1 MIKTEWPPA
10 SCHVGPVCHC
20 VPLARENIEHLVC
33 WASGPA
39 TVQVE
44 CINTLCYNLFA
55 SVLGAI
61 LVLGALETLETI
73 PTALE
78 EQLVTLIVCFL
89 EKSIYIS
96 IPLRV

>member
-1 MIKTEWPPA
+1 M
-10 SCHVGPVCHC
+10 
-20 VPLARENIEHLVC
+20 C
-33 WASGPA
+33 WATGSA

-44 CINTLCYNLFA
+44 RTNTLCCNLFA

-78 EQLVTLIVCFL
+78 ERLVTLIICFL
-89 EKSIYIS
+89 EKTIYIS
-96 IPLRV
+96 IPLQVYVAFGLQCEATGKH